1 MKDNILLETE
11 FFSIK
16 SPCKPHV
23 PFKDGGHIFIEVND
37 PTISERTQLS
47 KEAAIE
53 CMWLTMVAGRAFTDT
68 LIDEGIPIYRL
79 NYQDNGNWAFL
90 RGETPRMHIHIYGRS
105 REEKSQQYGE
115 ALYFPSPSNPCYATF
130 MPIDS
135 TILMKL
141 TKKITE
147 VAESAEYSWFKP
159 KVFKVS
165 NMKN

>member
-16 SPCKPHV
+16 SPCKPHI
-23 PFKDGGHIFIEVND
+23 PFKDGDHIFIEVND

-79 NYQDNGNWAFL
+79 NYQDNGN
-90 RGETPRMHIHIYGRS
+90 IYGRS

-130 MPIDS
+130 KPIDS
-135 TILMKL
+135 TMLMKL
-141 TKKITE
+141 TEKITE